1 MAVGEKCEVIGT
13 SDNCLEK
20 NEVMPLSDRRWVQFP
35 IF

>member
-1 MAVGEKCEVIGT
+1 MAVGEKCEVIST

-20 NEVMPLSDRRWVQFP
+20 NEVMSLSDRRWVQFP